1 MVDAFRYYVSARYS
15 EFYVYLPQIHAYI
28 KTTFYQKANIDAAT
42 TADDE
47 VIKTAKHV
55 LQQFDC

>member
-1 MVDAFRYYVSARYS
+1 MFQHDFM
-15 EFYVYLPQIHAYI
+15 FIYLKSMHNYI

-42 TADDE
+42 TADEE